1 VTAGER
7 HPHRASGARRLIDPA
22 AVESVIGRAL
32 VIGTYVA
39 MLFILVGV
47 LGMLVDGI
55 NPMSHATPVPFDL
68 SAIPGEILAL
78 EPVGFLWLGIVTVI
92 ALPVGRVV
100 FAGISL
106 LAAGER
112 RLALVALGV
121 LLVVITSVVA
131 AIGLG
136 G

>member
-1 VTAGER
+1 MSLGER
-7 HPHRASGARRLIDPA
+7 HPSREPMRLDPA

-39 MLFILVGV
+39 MLLILLGV
-47 LGMLVDGI
+47 LGMLVNGI
-55 NPMSHATPVPFDL
+55 NPMSHVTPVAFDL
-68 SAIPGEILAL
+68 SAIPEDILAL
-78 EPVGFLWLGIVTVI
+78 RPEGFLWLGIVTVI
-92 ALPVGRVV
+92 ALPIGRVV
-100 FAGISL
+100 LAGISL

-121 LLVVITSVVA
+121 LMVVIVSIIA
-131 AIGLG
+131 AIALG